1 MIQTNKIMKKTA
13 ITVLLALFASSLCAQ
28 TAYDALML
36 SENSYEGT
44 ARSVAMGNAFT
55 ALGGDLGAVTINPAG
70 SAMASYSQI
79 TVSPGIT
86 ISSSTAQGVSPYDNG
101 DLPYFQKKMKSD
113 LTKINLPN
121 LGFSIHFDTGR
132 SYGIKG
138 WSLGFIVNKTA
149 DYNQDVYANGLN
161 STTSFIGRMAYEA
174 SRDGYYPDEL
184 GDEKAYDS
192 GIPWKYVTGFQS
204 AMFDPF
210 DDIYVAATEKVFDD
224 KTVFVAGE
232 LDQAYGRRISGNKYE
247 YIINAGL
254 NISDFVYVG
263 MNLGIN
269 SMSYSYSEYFKE
281 RAVNPDDF
289 LVEYKDENGN
299 VISSSFFNQMKYK
312 NSYSLSGT
320 GYFAKFGIIVNPID
334 GLRFGAS
341 LQTPTRTEVNE
352 SWEDEGQTDF
362 SGPDGKSYSALS
374 PYGENRWVFTSPLK
388 MSLGAAYTFGDFGTI
403 SADYEMSNYSNIR
416 YRSSAYTSREILEAI
431 NDDMKHSYGISHNVR
446 TGVEIRPIPALSIRA
461 GYNMKTSAQK
471 AVWDDYEGEYVRIR
485 PDFTHKASFGLGFS
499 SKGSF
504 FADIALTRTFIPNE
518 YFMPYDD
525 YIFTTD
531 KNGDLMVDPNYYV
544 PELLVKTALW
554 KAVLT
559 LGFRF

>member
-1 MIQTNKIMKKTA
+1 MKKTA
-13 ITVLLALFASSLCAQ
+13 ITVLLAIIASGLHAQ

-79 TVSPGIT
+79 TITPGIT
-86 ISSSTAQGVSPYDNG
+86 ISSSTAQGVSPYENG

-113 LTKINLPN
+113 LTKISLPN
-121 LGFSIHFDTGR
+121 IGFTFHFDTGR
-132 SYGIKG
+132 SYGITG

-174 SRDGYYPDEL
+174 SLDGYYPEDL
-184 GDEKAYDS
+184 GADDAYDL

-210 DDIYVAATEKVFDD
+210 DDIYVAATEKVFND
-224 KTVFVAGE
+224 KTAFVAGE
-232 LDQAYGRRISGNKYE
+232 LEQSYGRRISGNKYE
-247 YIINAGL
+247 YIVNAGL

-263 MNLGIN
+263 MNLGMN

-281 RAVNPDDF
+281 RAINPDDF
-289 LVEYKDENGN
+289 LIEYKDDKGDI
-299 VISSSFFNQMKYK
+299 ISTSYFNQMKYK
-312 NSYSLSGT
+312 SSYALSGT
-320 GYFAKFGIIVNPID
+320 GYFAKFGIIVNPLE
-334 GLRFGAS
+334 GLRFGATI
-341 LQTPTRTEVNE
+341 QTPTRTTVNE
-352 SWEDEGQTDF
+352 TWEDEGQTDF
-362 SGPDGKSYSALS
+362 SGPDGRSYSALS
-374 PYGENRWVFTSPLK
+374 PYGENNWTFTSPLK
-388 MSLGAAYTFGDFGTI
+388 AGIGAAYTFGERGTI
-403 SADYEMSNYSNIR
+403 SADYELSNYGNIK
-416 YRSSAYTSREILEAI
+416 YRSSAYTDRNILEAI
-431 NDDMKHSYGISHNVR
+431 NEDIRNSYGIAHNIR
-446 TGVEIRPIPALSIRA
+446 AGVEIKPIPAIAVRA
-461 GYNMKTSAQK
+461 GYNISTSAQK
-471 AVWDDYEGEYVRIR
+471 AVWDNFEEEYVKVRR
-485 PDFTHKASFGLGFS
+485 EMVQKASFGVGFS
-499 SKGSF
+499 SNGSF
-504 FADIALTRTFIPNE
+504 FADIALTRTFVPRE
-518 YFMPYDD
+518 YFLPYED

-531 KNGDLMVDPNYYV
+531 NNGELVIDSNYFA